1 MDDLVHGEPAAG
13 DRTEDRPAGPP
24 APVIPDELVKGEW
37 HRRLVLPNQDGQ
49 LRLTPVRTA
58 RGSPPPS
65 PSQTRFLDDKRR
77 HSA

>member
-1 MDDLVHGEPAAG
+1 MDEALNNGLTDSVEGV
-13 DRTEDRPAGPP
+13 
-24 APVIPDELVKGEW
+24 APVIPDEFINGDW

-58 RGSPPPS
+58 RHDHPEES
-65 PSQTRFLDDKRR
+65 TRIRYLDHKQR